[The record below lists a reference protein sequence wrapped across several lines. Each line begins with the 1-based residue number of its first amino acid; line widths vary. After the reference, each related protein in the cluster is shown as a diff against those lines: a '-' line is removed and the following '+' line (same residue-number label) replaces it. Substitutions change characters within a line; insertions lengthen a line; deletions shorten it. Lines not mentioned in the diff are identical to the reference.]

1 MRRQDEVFYQE
12 TRILPLFGRISIY
25 FCNRKRSN
33 MSKTI
38 IERMC
43 SISEKMRRKEDSHEM
58 SVDKIGC
65 ASSDIRALKKVLEMS
80 SMQVVI
86 LTAIVQ
92 RSSRYRMDGSDLAE
106 SLGMEYLKFLTYNAE
121 LEGLRKKGYIR
132 IDKDGD
138 IVIPKT
144 VLQVLKENR
153 PVVPERTTGLD
164 AYELLTRIKRTLSL
178 REGDQCTTREAVDDL
193 MYLMEQNPDNSIS
206 KSVRKYA
213 SMLLTSELM
222 IVYGLIYRYH
232 FEEDDIIGWHDLD
245 DYVTEDELDYLKS
258 RYHREQLNL
267 QTEGIIEYTGRCGL
281 IDKDFFHLKDNIKE
295 EIFVDT
301 GGIRKDDRQKVSA
314 SRRIEAA
321 SIAEKELFYNP
332 AEERQVTQLR
342 QVLSEDRYSDIRSKL
357 RDRKMRS
364 GFTCL
369 FYGSPGTGKTE
380 TVYQLARG
388 CGRDIFMVDVS
399 QIKSCWVGES
409 EKNIKDVF
417 DKYRHCVAAGGTVPI
432 LLFNEADAIFG
443 IRQTGAERAVDK
455 MENSIQ
461 NIILQEME
469 DLDGILIATTNLT
482 SNLDKAFERRF
493 LYKIRFDKPSAEARG
508 CIWRSMLPELSE
520 TETLLLAADFDFS
533 GGQIENIVRK
543 KTVKALI
550 SGQEPTFEDIRE
562 YCSEETMDGRRPLRK
577 IGF

>member
-1 MRRQDEVFYQE
+1 
-12 TRILPLFGRISIY
+12 
-25 FCNRKRSN
+25 

-213 SMLLTSELM
+213 SMLPTSELM

-357 RDRKMRS
+357 RDRKLRS

>member
-1 MRRQDEVFYQE
+1 
-12 TRILPLFGRISIY
+12 
-25 FCNRKRSN
+25 

-43 SISEKMRRKEDSHEM
+43 SISEKMRQKEDEKEM
-58 SVDKIGC
+58 SVDKMGC
-65 ASSDIRALKKVLEMS
+65 AQADIRALKKVLDMS
-80 SMQVVI
+80 SMQVII
-86 LTAIVQ
+86 LTAVVQ
-92 RSSRYRMDGSDLAE
+92 RSSRYRINASDIAD
-106 SLGMEYLKFLTYNAE
+106 SLGMEYLRFLTYNAE
-121 LEGLRKKGYIR
+121 MEGLRKKGYIR

-138 IVIPKT
+138 IVIPKE
-144 VLQVLKENR
+144 VLQALKENR
-153 PVVPERTTGLD
+153 PVVPDRTTGLD
-164 AYELLTRIKRTLSL
+164 AYGLLTRIKKMLSL
-178 REGDQCTTREAVDDL
+178 REEDQCRTREAVDDL
-193 MYLMEQNPDNSIS
+193 MYLMEQNPDNSLS
-206 KSVRKYA
+206 RSVRKYA
-213 SMLLTSELM
+213 AMLPTPELM
-222 IVYGLIYRYH
+222 ILYGLIYRYH

-245 DYVTEDELDYLKS
+245 DYVTEDELDHLKS
-258 RYHREQLNL
+258 RYRRENLML
-267 QTEGIIEYTGRCGL
+267 QTEGIIEYTGRSGL
-281 IDKDFFHLKDNIKE
+281 IDKDYFHLKDPVKE
-295 EIFVDT
+295 EIFADT
-301 GGIRKDDRQKVSA
+301 GGVRKGDRKVSA

-321 SIAEKELFYNP
+321 SIAGKDLFYNP
-332 AEERQVTQLR
+332 AEERQVAQLR
-342 QVLSEDRYSDIRSKL
+342 QLLSEERYSDIRGKL
-357 RDRKMRS
+357 RDRKLRS

-380 TVYQLARG
+380 TVYQLARS

-417 DKYRHCVAAGGTVPI
+417 DKYRECVKGGGPVPI

-469 DLDGILIATTNLT
+469 DLDGILVATTNLT

-493 LYKIRFDKPSAEARG
+493 LYKIRFDKPSAEVRS

-520 TETLLLAADFDFS
+520 TEALLLAGDFDFS

-550 SGQEPTFEDIRE
+550 SGLEPTFEDIRT
-562 YCSEETMDGRRPLRK
+562 YCSEETIDGGRPLRK